1 MHGESKQD
9 DGPSDPRVERLVL
22 LQVAGK
28 RWGERR
34 ERLYRTLRHI
44 EPAALDAAI
53 DSLQAAG
60 VVIVKGRS
68 VPQTRALKR
77 IDDLRVICV

>member
-9 DGPSDPRVERLVL
+9 EGPSDRRVERLVL
-22 LQVAGK
+22 LQVAGR

-44 EPAALDAAI
+44 EPAVLDAAI
-53 DSLQAAG
+53 DSLEAAG
-60 VVIVKGRS
+60 VVIAKGRS
-68 VPQTRALKR
+68 VHQTPALKR
-77 IDDLRVICV
+77 IDLRVICV